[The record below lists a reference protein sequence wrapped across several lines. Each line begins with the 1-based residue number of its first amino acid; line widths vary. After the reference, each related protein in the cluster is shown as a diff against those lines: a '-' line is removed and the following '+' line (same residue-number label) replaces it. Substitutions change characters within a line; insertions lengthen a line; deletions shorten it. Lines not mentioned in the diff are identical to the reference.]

1 MKIAQFL
8 RFAASTATLLVGT
21 TLGGHTQQDICT
33 AFRKTSD
40 GMWTPLQPVTLRS
53 PSGGAIPISPGM
65 SFRPGVPFMGLDL
78 ASELNKNCKGRS
90 LGYN

>member
-1 MKIAQFL
+1 
-8 RFAASTATLLVGT
+8 
-21 TLGGHTQQDICT
+21 
-33 AFRKTSD
+33 
-40 GMWTPLQPVTLRS
+40 
-53 PSGGAIPISPGM
+53 M